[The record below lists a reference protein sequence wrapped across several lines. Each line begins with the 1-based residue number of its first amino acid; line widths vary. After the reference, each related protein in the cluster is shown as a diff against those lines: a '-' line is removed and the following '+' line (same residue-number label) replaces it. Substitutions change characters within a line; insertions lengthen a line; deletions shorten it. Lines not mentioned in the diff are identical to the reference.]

1 MTSGEQPGSGA
12 GQPASDVDV
21 QTGQAGQAGEVRQAA
36 LGRHARLGP
45 RSPWPAALRRPRPAR
60 AVRLQ
65 EFAIVGIFVAL
76 CIALTFASSS
86 FLTAQNIRNILDQNS
101 AIGIIACGETLVIIS
116 GSFDLSVGAIYALA
130 GLIAILLNNRIGP
143 VPAIIVAVLSGLV
156 LGSLNGAFVVFGRI
170 HSFIATLASQYIFNG
185 LALVIS
191 GGLIVTAKGT
201 GFLTLGQNRWLGI
214 NFTIWILAAVVV
226 ITGVLLSRTLWGRY
240 VFAAGGNAEA
250 ARLSGIRV
258 GFTRGSVFAVSGAC
272 AALAGVIAASR
283 VGTAQAGTGTGLE
296 LAGIATTVLGGTSI
310 FGGEGAIWRTVLG
323 VLLIGVIGNGFD
335 LLGISATYQ
344 QIVEGVLIIMAVTV
358 DAYTRLRR

>member
-1 MTSGEQPGSGA
+1 MTSPDNPSAAQAVPSPESE
-12 GQPASDVDV
+12 PAPPRSRW
-21 QTGQAGQAGEVRQAA
+21 A
-36 LGRHARLGP
+36 GP
-45 RSPWPAALRRPRPAR
+45 RSPWPAGLRRARPAR
-60 AVRLQ
+60 SVRLQ

-76 CIALTFASSS
+76 CVALTFASPT
-86 FLTAQNIRNILDQNS
+86 FLTVQNIRNILDQNA

-130 GLIAILLNNRIGP
+130 GLIAILLANRIGP
-143 VPAIIVAVLSGLV
+143 VPAIVVAVLAGLV
-156 LGSLNGAFVVFGRI
+156 LGSLNGVFVVFGRI

-191 GGLIVTAKGT
+191 GGLIVTARNT
-201 GFLTLGQNRWLGI
+201 GFLTIGQDRGLGI
-214 NFTIWILAAVVV
+214 NYTIWIFAAVVV
-226 ITGVLLSRTLWGRY
+226 ITGVLLSRTLWGRH
-240 VFAAGGNAEA
+240 VFAAGGNNEA

-258 GFTRGSVFAVSGAC
+258 GFVRGSVFALSGSA
-272 AALAGVIAASR
+272 AALAGVLAASR
-283 VGTAQAGTGTGLE
+283 VGTAQAGTGVGLE

-344 QIVEGVLIIMAVTV
+344 QIVEGVLIILAVTV
-358 DAYTRLRR
+358 DAYTRLRQLPERCM